1 MTNEEIFTQVIARM
15 IKGLMVHDQL
25 ATYYDFL
32 GLEGYKRC
40 HEYHFL
46 EESKVYR
53 KMCHFYMKEYD
64 LLLPETKFD
73 NPNIIPNAWYGYTRQ
88 EVDIK
93 TKQTAVQKGLN
104 EWVRWEDGTSSLYQ
118 KLYKELIANGEVA
131 AAAKLA
137 DIICH
142 VKEELYTAKQYQLNK
157 ISTNYDMTDIIQEQ
171 KFYHDKYKK
180 MIKEV

>member
-1 MTNEEIFTQVIARM
+1 MTNEEIFTQIIARM

-46 EESKVYR
+46 EESKMYR
-53 KMCHFYMKEYD
+53 KMCHFYIKEYN

-73 NPNIIPNAWYGYTRQ
+73 NPNIIPSSWYGYTRQ

-93 TKQTAVQKGLN
+93 TKQNAVQIGLN
-104 EWVRWEDGTSSLYQ
+104 EWIKWEGATSTLYQ
-118 KLYKELIANGEVA
+118 KMYKELISNGEVA
-131 AAAKLA
+131 AATNLA

-142 VKEELYTAKQYQLNK
+142 VKEELHTAEQYQLNK
-157 ISTNYDMTDIIQEQ
+157 IAINYDMTEIIHEQ
-171 KFYHDKYKK
+171 KFYHNKYKK
-180 MIKEV
+180 MIK